1 MADIL
6 RNVVGKQLL
15 YGYSVYFTENG
26 ASVPYVL
33 VGKGNNDNYLFMRR
47 YAPSDKVAFFAEA
60 ASAGTTDSERIYDGR
75 TLDKFCKE
83 TFYKRFTANWQR
95 ILVDQLITVTRAS
108 DGQTYGIN
116 RKVFAPSATELC
128 IGDDD
133 GDGTVPTE
141 GTAYQYFMTAAQSK
155 RMCRLGGSNGEYVR
169 WWTRTKNNHIGS
181 LVNYYGVTVETN
193 GSYDAKAWQKT
204 AYYIRPVLSING
216 KVSIIND
223 GSMWRI
229 IPNLPP
235 VLPSQTVSTMTVNS
249 GSTIDLSWSAATDD
263 DGPAAPKYR
272 LQLRKDGGEWETV
285 LETAETSY
293 SKTIAYNE
301 VVGKA
306 EYRVQAFDSYDNVSD
321 WAQIADITVVNN
333 VAPTAPSYIAV
344 NGRYMGESIA
354 VTWGNASDS
363 DGNLVGYKVYRSVDN
378 GAYVLVST
386 TAANVY
392 RETAGQWST
401 VKYKVHAYDSMG
413 AVSTE
418 YKEAAVSLSQRIT
431 MGIEI
436 DADSDIEDG
445 GSYEAGINDTETG
458 KTLKFTI
465 TDSADDET
473 YAIAVNCNSAL
484 SLMTNGNASKGSH
497 SVTISKAVWQGLSN
511 GSHYIEINV
520 SNTKGDAIQE
530 TIFFDKDVSGAYITL
545 AEPIVVESAEAVS
558 KFLINV
564 KRYVPTGATITVQ
577 VTNNAN
583 DTSPVWQTVD
593 ADKLDGSEFVAF
605 TNTTVANGN
614 AFNFIIKADRGTATS
629 YGYISSVSGVF
640 GQNLFEYILARLDAL
655 EGGN

>member
-1 MADIL
+1 
-6 RNVVGKQLL
+6 
-15 YGYSVYFTENG
+15 
-26 ASVPYVL
+26 
-33 VGKGNNDNYLFMRR
+33 
-47 YAPSDKVAFFAEA
+47 
-60 ASAGTTDSERIYDGR
+60 
-75 TLDKFCKE
+75 
-83 TFYKRFTANWQR
+83 
-95 ILVDQLITVTRAS
+95 
-108 DGQTYGIN
+108 
-116 RKVFAPSATELC
+116 
-128 IGDDD
+128 
-133 GDGTVPTE
+133 
-141 GTAYQYFMTAAQSK
+141 
-155 RMCRLGGSNGEYVR
+155 
-169 WWTRTKNNHIGS
+169 
-181 LVNYYGVTVETN
+181 
-193 GSYDAKAWQKT
+193 
-204 AYYIRPVLSING
+204 
-216 KVSIIND
+216 
-223 GSMWRI
+223 MWRI

-249 GSTIDLSWSAATDD
+249 GSTIELSWNAATDD

-431 MGIEI
+431 MSIEV

-520 SNTKGDAIQE
+520 SNTKGDSIHE